1 MTRYYVRDRKDKV
14 QMMIPYIITYLKE
27 MKSEEINLH
36 SSLFFFYFVGRR
48 SLMVPRIIIRQE
60 FLM

>member
-36 SSLFFFYFVGRR
+36 SSLFFFILLDV
-48 SLMVPRIIIRQE
+48 VH
-60 FLM
+60 